1 MSVSK
6 KEYNEIIKT
15 VENLRKIVSAT
26 FNSVNKLKEK
36 VSTLEE
42 KVDSKD
48 DKGMETDIERI
59 CNDIARIQEEK
70 KDNLKELSDLN
81 IKIRSLEQEQNEL
94 KNNLICMDTNCN
106 KNKDERR
113 EIDNSQCN
121 RNFLENVK
129 LNHKCKQCPKIL
141 T

>member
-1 MSVSK
+1 MSISK

-48 DKGMETDIERI
+48 DKGMETGIERI